1 MKNLGLLLLLLA
13 TLPLQAENTDAILR
27 DWISKQADI
36 RTLRADFIQ
45 TRRLPALRIPLR
57 KSGTVWFG
65 AEGRFRWQVGDP
77 VELLVLKSPGDF
89 LIIEPK
95 KSLARRL
102 SPSSAAARA
111 MQDFPMPL
119 AVSFEEFQRRFEVIS
134 LENNAGTMDLRLRPK
149 DPQLAEGMKSLRIL
163 FDPATGSVS
172 LFEMTFRDGSE
183 ISTEFT
189 CVEWNKTPDPALF
202 LHDLTDMRVQEE
214 KGVHTPPPFDH

>member
-1 MKNLGLLLLLLA
+1 MKRLGLLILLLV
-13 TLPLQAENTDAILR
+13 TLPLRAEDADSILR
-27 DWISKQADI
+27 DWISKQSGI

-45 TRRLPALRIPLR
+45 TRRLPALRIPLK

-65 AEGRFRWQVGDP
+65 DEGRFRWQVGNP
-77 VELLVLKSPGDF
+77 IELLVLKSPEDF
-89 LIIEPK
+89 FVIEPK

-134 LENNAGTMDLRLRPK
+134 LGNNAGTIDLRLRSK
-149 DPQLAEGMKSLRIL
+149 DPRFAEGMKSLRIL

-189 CVEWNKTPDPALF
+189 YLEKNPQMPAELF
-202 LHDLTDMRVQEE
+202 QHDLRDFKIEDQT
-214 KGVHTPPPFDH
+214 

>member
-1 MKNLGLLLLLLA
+1 MKRLGLLILLFA
-13 TLPLQAENTDAILR
+13 TLPLRAENDDSILR
-27 DWISKQADI
+27 DWISKQSGI

-65 AEGRFRWQVGDP
+65 TEGRFRWQVGEP
-77 VELLVLKSPGDF
+77 VELLLLKSPNDF
-89 LIIEPK
+89 LVIEPK
-95 KSLARRL
+95 KTFARRFTA
-102 SPSSAAARA
+102 SSAAARA

-149 DPQLAEGMKSLRIL
+149 DPRLAEGMKSLRIL
-163 FDPATGSVS
+163 FDPATGAVS

-189 CVEWNKTPDPALF
+189 HLERNLQMSSELFEYDLRNFKIEDPS
-202 LHDLTDMRVQEE
+202 
-214 KGVHTPPPFDH
+214 

>member
-1 MKNLGLLLLLLA
+1 MKRLGLLILLLV
-13 TLPLQAENTDAILR
+13 TLPLRAEDADSILR
-27 DWISKQADI
+27 GWISKQSGI

-45 TRRLPALRIPLR
+45 TRRLPALRIPLK

-65 AEGRFRWQVGDP
+65 AEGHFRWQVGNP
-77 VELLVLKSPGDF
+77 IELLVLKSPEDF
-89 LIIEPK
+89 LVIEPK

-134 LENNAGTMDLRLRPK
+134 LGNNAGTIDLRIRPK

-189 CVEWNKTPDPALF
+189 HLEKNPQMSAELF
-202 LHDLTDMRVQEE
+202 QHDLRDFKIEDQT
-214 KGVHTPPPFDH
+214 

>member
-1 MKNLGLLLLLLA
+1 MKRLCLLILLLA
-13 TLPLQAENTDAILR
+13 TLPLRAEDADSVLR
-27 DWISKQADI
+27 DWISKQSGI

-45 TRRLPALRIPLR
+45 TRRLPALRIPLK

-65 AEGRFRWQVGDP
+65 TEGRFRWQVGNP
-77 VELLVLKSPGDF
+77 IELLVLKSPGDF

-95 KSLARRL
+95 KFRARRL
-102 SPSSAAARA
+102 SASSAAARA

-189 CVEWNKTPDPALF
+189 HLERNPQMPAELF
-202 LHDLTDMRVQEE
+202 QHALRDLKIEDQT
-214 KGVHTPPPFDH
+214 